1 MYQPGGGPR
10 QPEMDFEKIM
20 GSVRDGIGR
29 VSQRLGGGGV
39 GLAIVLVAGLIVVI
53 WAATGIYTIS
63 PGEQAALRRFG
74 SVQGNP
80 VTQTGLHWWWPG
92 PIGKKDVVLT
102 SATRRLEL
110 GFRSGNNVADT
121 PAPLEAEM
129 ISGDLNIVDVQM
141 VVQYD
146 IKNVVDFLFNVSDP
160 GENDR
165 NIDSGHP
172 DGRTLKDAS
181 EAALRLVIGQRT
193 IDDVLTTRREQVQA
207 STKQRLQAI
216 LNSYRT
222 GINVTNVQLQDV
234 KAPEEVRDAFDDVL
248 RARQERDTRIN
259 QARAYENDIIPRA
272 SGNAERIKR
281 EAEAFAQSRVA
292 RAQGEAQGFISV
304 LDEYNRSKLSQ
315 DVTRQRLYLEAM
327 EEILPGIAK
336 IIVSPDAESVL
347 VLGDSGGL
355 VPLPI
360 GPSPQP

>member
-355 VPLPI
+355 VPLPF